1 MSLLVTLL
9 VFIAVVAVVT
19 LVGMRLYVRPKEAME
34 RVAGGIDQ
42 TEHMPAHPSLAIYEL
57 IKRLGNFIPQ
67 SPKDVT
73 VMQRRLIRAGIRN
86 ENALK
91 ILYGA
96 KFVCGV
102 SFPLLMGLGG
112 STSSME
118 PSNKIFGVLGA
129 AAAGF
134 FLPNEYVRRMAS
146 KRQKEI
152 ARGLANALDLLVVCV
167 ESGLGL
173 DQAILQVSKELE
185 HAHPEISEEFGFVNL
200 ELKAGKRRVDALRN
214 LAERTGVD
222 DLKKLVAVLI
232 QADRFGTGVAVSLR
246 QHSDFMRV
254 QARQI
259 AEEKAAK
266 LGVKLIFPIFFCIL
280 PSLFVVTVGPVAVKI
295 MRELVPM
302 MNSIQYGLKL
312 RTKEAH

>member
-1 MSLLVTLL
+1 MPLLLAFL
-9 VFIAVVAVVT
+9 VFIAVVALVT
-19 LVGMRLYVRPKEAME
+19 LAGMKMYVRPKEAME
-34 RVAGGIDQ
+34 RVAGGID
-42 TEHMPAHPSLAIYEL
+42 PADHVPTHPSLAIHEL

-91 ILYGA
+91 VLYGA
-96 KFVCGV
+96 KAVCGV
-102 SFPLLMGLGG
+102 TFPLIMALAV
-112 STSSME
+112 SASSAE
-118 PSNKIFGVLGA
+118 TSNKIFGVLGA

-134 FLPNEYVRRMAS
+134 FLPNEYVRRMAQ

-152 ARGLANALDLLVVCV
+152 ARGLANSLDLLVVCV

-232 QADRFGTGVAVSLR
+232 QADRFGTGVAQSLR
-246 QHSDFMRV
+246 AHSDFMRV
-254 QARQI
+254 QARQV

-302 MNSIQYGLKL
+302 MNSI
-312 RTKEAH
+312 

>member
-1 MSLLVTLL
+1 MPFLMTVV
-9 VFIAVVAVVT
+9 VFIALALGVA
-19 LVGMRLYVRPKEAME
+19 LAGMRLYVRPKEAME
-34 RVAGGIDQ
+34 RVVGAIEQ
-42 TEHMPAHPSLAIYEL
+42 PEHLPMHPSLAIHEL
-57 IKRLGNFIPQ
+57 IKKLGNLIPQ

-73 VMQRRLIRAGIRN
+73 VMQRRLIRAGVRN

-96 KFVCGV
+96 KAGLGIAL
-102 SFPLLMGLGG
+102 PLLTFALIAN
-112 STSSME
+112 TSFD
-118 PSNKIFGVLGA
+118 PGNKA
-129 AAAGF
+129 AIILAATAIGF
-134 FLPNEYVRRMAS
+134 FGPNEYVRRLAA

-152 ARGLANALDLLVVCV
+152 SKGLANALDLLVVCV

-173 DQAILQVSKELE
+173 DQAILQVSKELD

-200 ELKAGKRRVDALRN
+200 ELKAGKRRVEALRN

-232 QADRFGTGVAVSLR
+232 QADRFGTGVAQSLR
-246 QHSDFMRV
+246 AHADFMRI
-254 QARQI
+254 QARQV

-280 PSLFVVTVGPVAVKI
+280 PSLFVVTVGPVAMRIV
-295 MRELVPM
+295 RELIPM
-302 MNSIQYGLKL
+302 MNNI
-312 RTKEAH
+312 